1 MQGRYIL
8 LRFFLVFER
17 CPRSLNG
24 THSNFATC
32 WNWKCAKIWRSLPPK
47 TWSPEMPI
55 SGGSYNDIRLKRKY
69 LRKETAIDRQKQIFT
84 IY

>member
-1 MQGRYIL
+1 
-8 LRFFLVFER
+8 
-17 CPRSLNG
+17 
-24 THSNFATC
+24 
-32 WNWKCAKIWRSLPPK
+32 
-47 TWSPEMPI
+47 MPI